1 MLRRRDNGTKGNFLW
16 KIGEAMDKSI
26 EAQLPADK
34 SLTGVFTDR
43 SSAEHAYDVLKGLG
57 YSENDINVLMSD
69 EARVR
74 YFPAPGFHARLLGDD
89 LKEGPGL
96 GGIIGAGTGTALG
109 AMLAAAAS
117 LAIPGVGVV
126 VAGPLAAVLT
136 GAVIGGLSGG
146 LLGSLVGV
154 GMSEEHSKFYEEK
167 IKEGN
172 ILIAVNPRSDEDTRT
187 IIREWRNAHGEIIR
201 Q

>member
-1 MLRRRDNGTKGNFLW
+1 
-16 KIGEAMDKSI
+16 MDKSI
-26 EAQLPADK
+26 EAQLPGDK

-57 YSENDINVLMSD
+57 YSEDDINVLMSD

-74 YFPAPGFHARLLGDD
+74 YFPAPGFKGRVVGDD
-89 LKEGPGL
+89 LSSGPGL
-96 GGIIGAGTGTALG
+96 GGIIGAGTGGALG
-109 AMLAAAAS
+109 AILAAAAS

-136 GAVIGGLSGG
+136 GAALGGLSGG

-154 GMSEEHSKFYEEK
+154 GMPEERAKFYEDK
-167 IKEGN
+167 INKGN
-172 ILIAVNPRSDEDTRT
+172 ILIAVNPRSDEDEKR
-187 IIREWRNAHGEIIR
+187 IIQEWRNVSGEIIH